1 MASSHIIRLGKIKG
15 ELGVTY
21 ALKHNKRTLQIKH
34 GVSAHIDATRIRLNY
49 SLVNNDSPEAIAIH
63 AKIEMLKAGIS
74 RPRKNGVMAVEVLFS
89 LPIDRHKQDTR
100 LFFSDCFNWVKHNFA
115 GELLSFDVHLDESAP
130 HAHAIILPLI
140 DGKMQGNR
148 MVGST
153 GNLMRL
159 INKFHIEVA
168 RHHRLSKNDKARLT
182 GLDKKA
188 LERLVLVHL
197 KSDPVMKS
205 CVWSCIRDAIHNDPL
220 PYAQMLSI
228 PLRVPTTAT
237 SKVGPP
243 MIKAKSKGKSTYAI
257 YSV

>member
-15 ELGVTY
+15 EFGVSI

-34 GVSAHIDATRIRLNY
+34 EVSGHIDASRTPLNY
-49 SLVNNDSPEAIAIH
+49 SLVNNDSPEAIAMH
-63 AKIEMLKAGIS
+63 ARIEMFKAGIS
-74 RPRKNGVMAVEVLFS
+74 KPRKNGVMAVEVLFS
-89 LPIDRHKQDTR
+89 LPIDRHKQNTR
-100 LFFSDCFNWVKHNFA
+100 PFFTDSFNWVKQNFA

-140 DGKMQGNR
+140 NGKMQGNR
-148 MVGST
+148 MVGNT

-168 RHHRLSKNDKARLT
+168 RHHRMSKSDKTRLT
-182 GLDKKA
+182 SLDKQA
-188 LERLVLVHL
+188 LERLVLAHL

-205 CVWSCIRDAIHNDPL
+205 CVWSCIRDAIHNNPL
-220 PYAQMLSI
+220 PFAQMLSI
-228 PLRVPTTAT
+228 PVRVTTPAI
-237 SKVGPP
+237 SKVSAPIMTP
-243 MIKAKSKGKSTYAI
+243 KSKGKSTNAI